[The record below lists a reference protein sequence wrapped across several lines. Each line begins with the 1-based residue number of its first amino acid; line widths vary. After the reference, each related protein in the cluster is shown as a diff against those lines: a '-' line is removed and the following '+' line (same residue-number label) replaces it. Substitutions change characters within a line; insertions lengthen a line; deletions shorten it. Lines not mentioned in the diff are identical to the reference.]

1 MHELAVMTLASG
13 GRGAHRLVLA
23 ALIVVIVVLAGGWM
37 IYAARLRAGRRKQ
50 P

>member
-1 MHELAVMTLASG
+1 MHDLAIATLASG

-23 ALIVVIVVLAGGWM
+23 ALIVVVVVLAGGWM
-37 IYAARLRAGRRKQ
+37 IHAARLRAGRRKQ